1 MLTASSTGQA
11 SRNRCP
17 RLAVKCGKIQN
28 VGGATDTA
36 DTADTADTT
45 SV

>member
-17 RLAVKCGKIQN
+17 RLAIKWYIQN

-36 DTADTADTT
+36 DTADTM